1 MGNMKKFA
9 IGVIIFIFLASSFL
23 SILIITPI
31 KADGNAIY
39 VDKRYHTF
47 RDGSAENPYET
58 IQYAIDIAEAGD
70 TIYVFGG
77 TYNETLVIDKNIT
90 IMGSIDSG
98 NTIINKNDRNKYTV
112 QITADY
118 VTFERFTITDP
129 NNYNLVSL
137 LYVTSNNVVVQGN
150 NFTDSKTWGI
160 YLFNSDDNTLG
171 GNFLDGTRGVNL
183 YSSNNNVFSNNNF
196 TNCQDYGI
204 SMSFSSGETIIYD
217 NVFYD
222 CKYSIYGLS
231 SSNNNITKN
240 KIINSTFHGVK
251 LSGGSN
257 NVLYDNYIRD
267 CGSNGI
273 DIGSSDSKIID
284 NTLKNNQV
292 GLLLG
297 GSYCQ
302 VKENNILDSTI
313 GGISA
318 LSTNNNVI
326 YLNRLSR
333 NFVYNAKEEG
343 DNHWY
348 YGNQGNYWDDYDDID
363 IDLDKVGDSPYKIS
377 SGGQDL
383 YPLGYFLKPPEK
395 PGDPSPED
403 GEDQVGLSV
412 TLSVEVSDPDSE
424 TVDVFFYSAT
434 DDKLYGVDYRVPDG
448 EEAYCS
454 FTLPFQTT
462 FLWYTTVTDGRL
474 ENKSNIWIFTTRQIP
489 PLNTKPVADPG
500 GKYFATLDQ
509 EITFDGSESYDSDG
523 EIDFYRWNFG
533 DGSSEI
539 LDIHPSHSYSE
550 EGVYTVTL
558 TVVDNDG
565 RSSTETTT
573 ATISSTSDFP
583 PVPEFTAPNSTKA
596 NSLFTVDASNS
607 YDADGAITNYTWNFG
622 DGTIKY
628 GLMTSHK
635 YSNAG
640 TYTVMLTIT
649 DDRDNTETTYS
660 VVSVTSSS
668 EDTPGFELVI
678 GLIAI
683 TFFVFYSKK
692 RKTFN

>member
-1 MGNMKKFA
+1 MRKFA
-9 IGVIIFIFLASSFL
+9 IGVIIFIFLTSSFF
-23 SILIITPI
+23 SIILTTQSAAEG
-31 KADGNAIY
+31 KAIY

-47 RDGSAENPYET
+47 RDGSAENPYES

-98 NTIINKNDRNKYTV
+98 NTIINKNDKNKYTV

-118 VTFERFTITDP
+118 VTFERFNITDP
-129 NNYNLVSL
+129 LNFNLVSL
-137 LYVTSNNVVVQGN
+137 LYISSKNVVVQGN
-150 NFTDSKTWGI
+150 NFTNSKTWSI
-160 YLFNSDDNTLG
+160 YLFESDDNTIG
-171 GNFLDGTRGVNL
+171 GNFFEGTRGINL

-196 TNCQDYGI
+196 TGCMDYAI
-204 SMSFSSGETIIYD
+204 SMSFSSGETILYD
-217 NVFYD
+217 NEFYHN
-222 CKYSIYGLS
+222 KYSIYGLS

-257 NVLYDNYIRD
+257 NVLYDNYIKD

-273 DIGSSDSKIID
+273 DISSSDSKVIG
-284 NTLKNNQV
+284 NTLKNNQI
-292 GLLLG
+292 GILLG

-302 VKENNILDSTI
+302 VKDNYIQDSTI
-313 GGISA
+313 GGISTT
-318 LSTNNNVI
+318 STNNNVI
-326 YLNRLSR
+326 YLNRFSR

-348 YGNQGNYWDDYDDID
+348 YGSQGNYWDDYGDID
-363 IDLDKVGDSPYKIS
+363 EDLNKIGDSPYKIS

-383 YPLGYFLKPPEK
+383 YPLGYFLKPPKK

-403 GEDQVGLSV
+403 GEDEVGLSV
-412 TLSVEVSDPDSE
+412 TLSVDVSDPDSE

-448 EEAYCS
+448 EKASCS

-462 FLWYTTVTDGRL
+462 FLWYAEVTDGRL
-474 ENKSNIWIFTTRQIP
+474 DNKSNIWIFTTRQIP
-489 PLNTKPVADPG
+489 PLNKKPVAEPG
-500 GKYFATLDQ
+500 GKYFATINQ
-509 EITFDGSESYDSDG
+509 EITFNGENSYDSDG

-550 EGVYTVTL
+550 EGTYIVTL

-565 RSSTETTT
+565 RSCTETTT
-573 ATISSTSDFP
+573 ATVSETFEFP
-583 PVPEFTAPNSTKA
+583 PVAAFYFPNSTKA
-596 NSLFTVDASNS
+596 NTIFTVDASES
-607 YDADGAITNYTWNFG
+607 YDADGAIENYTWNFG

-628 GLMTSHK
+628 GMTTTHK
-635 YSNAG
+635 YKNSG
-640 TYTVMLTIT
+640 TYTIMLTVT
-649 DDRDNTETTYS
+649 DEDDNIESTYN
-660 VVSVTSSS
+660 VVSVSGSS
-668 EDTPGFELVI
+668 EESPGFEFII
-678 GLIAI
+678 GLFALLLII
-683 TFFVFYSKK
+683 FFKK
-692 RKTFN
+692 GRKVRN